1 MARCTV
7 LCGPVSSSVMVDT
20 CSDTRLAVSCQ
31 QLRTHSTTDT
41 DIYLHTTAR
50 VRVLGGTVL
59 QMIQLI
65 NRLLCQAILEDCRGV
80 RVAPYNWT
88 YPGMDEDYRQ
98 SGLDRT
104 VNNWQQVGCFIGSQ

>member
-50 VRVLGGTVL
+50 VRVLSS
-59 QMIQLI
+59 
-65 NRLLCQAILEDCRGV
+65 A
-80 RVAPYNWT
+80 
-88 YPGMDEDYRQ
+88 
-98 SGLDRT
+98 
-104 VNNWQQVGCFIGSQ
+104 VND

>member
-1 MARCTV
+1 MSDQEYNFRMLWSNHRLVQNSIHVSFVFVTCVHVARCTV

-50 VRVLGGTVL
+50 VRVLS
-59 QMIQLI
+59 
-65 NRLLCQAILEDCRGV
+65 RA
-80 RVAPYNWT
+80 
-88 YPGMDEDYRQ
+88 
-98 SGLDRT
+98 
-104 VNNWQQVGCFIGSQ
+104 VND

>member
-1 MARCTV
+1 M

-50 VRVLGGTVL
+50 VRVLGDTVL
-59 QMIQLI
+59 QMIHRFL
-65 NRLLCQAILEDCRGV
+65 NRFSQFTEK
-80 RVAPYNWT
+80 APN
-88 YPGMDEDYRQ
+88 GA
-98 SGLDRT
+98 
-104 VNNWQQVGCFIGSQ
+104 F